1 MAEQKVPG
9 PGTEGQAPYGAQ
21 QGGSV
26 GTPAWGVPPAGYG
39 APQAPTGGSGLAIA
53 ALVLGVVSLL
63 LCWVP
68 IVNNLFAVTAIVA
81 IVLGLVAARRAKKG
95 RSSGRGTARA
105 GWILGV
111 VALVGVIGTQALYV
125 SVLNDVSDEID
136 RSVEDARDDLDEAED
151 ELDGDSVASDDDEE
165 QLAAAEEIDA
175 VLAVG
180 QPGEVGDYDVVVTGI
195 DVDADATIAA
205 ANMFNEA
212 PAGRYVLMS
221 LDVTYTGAEEGTP
234 WVDLSTTFVGSD
246 ARNYGESSCSAVTP
260 NEGYDLPT
268 LTQGGRASYDVCFDV
283 PVEALGAPQV
293 YVEDTFSFDDEG
305 RVFWAVD

>member
-1 MAEQKVPG
+1 MTDQKVPG

-21 QGGSV
+21 QGGYG
-26 GTPAWGVPPAGYG
+26 GTPGWGVPPAGYG
-39 APQAPTGGSGLAIA
+39 APPPQSGGSGLAVA

-81 IVLGLVAARRAKKG
+81 IVLGLVAARRAKRG
-95 RSSGRGTARA
+95 RSTGRGTARA

-111 VALVGVIGTQALYV
+111 VALVGVIGTQAFYA
-125 SVLNDVSDEID
+125 SVLDDVSDEID
-136 RSVEDARDDLDEAED
+136 RSMEDAKDDLDEAED
-151 ELDGDSVASDDDEE
+151 ELDGDSAASEGDEE
-165 QLAAAEEIDA
+165 RLAAAEETEA

-180 QPGEVGDYDVVVTGI
+180 QPGGVGDYDVVVTAI
-195 DVDADATIAA
+195 NVDADAAMAA
-205 ANMFNEA
+205 ANPFNEA
-212 PAGRYVLMS
+212 PTGRYVLLS
-221 LDVTYTGAEEGTP
+221 LDVTYTGTEEGTP

-268 LTQGGRASYDVCFDV
+268 LTQGGQASYDVCFDV
-283 PVEALGAPQV
+283 PVEALGTPQV
-293 YVEDTFSFDDEG
+293 YVEETFAFDDEG
-305 RVFWAVD
+305 RVFWSLG